1 MLSRGPSNRGNGA
14 HQGPSGVPAR
24 AGPSA
29 SDPSLRLMPPLATA
43 SSVNSSERQQ
53 LRRQRHCHSLRQPG
67 GLAQSGGEKSAD
79 AGQHQRGRH
88 QAEAGHRA
96 EFFERVGGA
105 QQRGAEGSPEAR
117 ATADR
122 RGERQRQLLQRC
134 QPAAQRQQQ
143 RSAEGGGGRFGAHAQ
158 PGEMGEGQ
166 QGQAGQLMAQRQG
179 GQGALPLGVVAG
191 GLQRQHTGEATAA
204 PRRQRPPGQQHE
216 QQRGQRRGGYQQ
228 GLQRPVAPEGPE
240 PLQPEAQLREPL
252 IGKFGQADQHP
263 GQQQA

>member
-1 MLSRGPSNRGNGA
+1 
-14 HQGPSGVPAR
+14 
-24 AGPSA
+24 
-29 SDPSLRLMPPLATA
+29 MPPLATA

-122 RGERQRQLLQRC
+122 R
-134 QPAAQRQQQ
+134 
-143 RSAEGGGGRFGAHAQ
+143 FGAHAQ

-228 GLQRPVAPEGPE
+228 GLQRPVAAEGPE

-252 IGKFGQADQHP
+252 IGKFGQADQHA
-263 GQQQA
+263 GQQQAERKGEAVHAGVRRQ